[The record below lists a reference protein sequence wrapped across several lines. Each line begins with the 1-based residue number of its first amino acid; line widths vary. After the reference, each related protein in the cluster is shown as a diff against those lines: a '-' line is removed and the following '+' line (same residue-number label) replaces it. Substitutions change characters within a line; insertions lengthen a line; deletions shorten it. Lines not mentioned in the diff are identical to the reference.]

1 MLLNWLETGKRP
13 DDSSA
18 WPLPRTD
25 LESSAGRENHH
36 RFPDAETL
44 IAIAIKEKR
53 NDDALR
59 WYHHRNKRGGWGHD
73 HQGNAVAESVS
84 ETHPDEALSI
94 WKAQA
99 VSHIRITKPSAYEV
113 AGRYLRK
120 MRTVYERTG
129 RRSEWEGLLRE
140 LRTDHARKR
149 RLMEVLDRLEGKRS
163 RILKR

>member
-1 MLLNWLETGKRP
+1 MPFEDLTWEDLQDWAGSRVVVRGK
-13 DDSSA
+13 SY
-18 WPLPRTD
+18 
-25 LESSAGRENHH
+25 
-36 RFPDAETL
+36 
-44 IAIAIKEKR
+44 R
-53 NDDALR
+53 NRVDALR
-59 WYHHRNKRGGWGHD
+59 WYRHSNKRGGWGHD
-73 HQGNAVAESVS
+73 HQGDAVAESVS

-94 WKAQA
+94 WRAQA

-129 RRSEWEGLLRE
+129 RRTEWEGLLRE